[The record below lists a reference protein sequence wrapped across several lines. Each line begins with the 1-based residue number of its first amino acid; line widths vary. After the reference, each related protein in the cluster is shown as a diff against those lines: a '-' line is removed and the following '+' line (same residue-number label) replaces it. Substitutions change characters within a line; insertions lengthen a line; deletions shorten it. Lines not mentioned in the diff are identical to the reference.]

1 MILRSKLN
9 KKFYKPKEIAI
20 LLGLNSRTIQN
31 YCRKGIIKDQKLP
44 SGKRI
49 IQHEDFIAFLES
61 KNLIYDDINER
72 MDIIYCR
79 VSTNKQKNN
88 GDLNRQKEK
97 IINNIV
103 YKNPNNLKIF
113 TEVGSGLNDNR
124 KQLNK
129 IIDLVSE
136 NKVNRIFVLYKDR
149 LTRFGF
155 NYLENFFNKHN
166 TKVEVISDETKEK
179 SIEEELAEDIISII
193 HSFSGKLCGLRKKI
207 NLEINKIE
215 GGET

>member
-1 MILRSKLN
+1 MILKSKLN

-97 IINNIV
+97 IINNII

-136 NKVNRIFVLYKDR
+136 NKVNRIFILYKDR
-149 LTRFGF
+149 LTIFGF
-155 NYLENFFNKHN
+155 NYLEKFFNKYN
-166 TKVEVISDETKEK
+166 TKIEVISDEIKEK

-193 HSFSGKLCGLRKKI
+193 HSFSGKLYGLRKKI

>member
-1 MILRSKLN
+1 MILKSKLN

-97 IINNIV
+97 IINNII

-136 NKVNRIFVLYKDR
+136 NKVNRIFILYKDR

-155 NYLENFFNKHN
+155 NYLEKFFNKYN
-166 TKVEVISDETKEK
+166 TKIEVISDKIKEK

-193 HSFSGKLCGLRKKI
+193 HSFSGKLYGLRKKI

>member
-1 MILRSKLN
+1 MILKSKLN

-20 LLGLNSRTIQN
+20 LLGLHSRTIQN

-49 IQHEDFIAFLES
+49 IKHEDFIAFLES

-72 MDIIYCR
+72 IDIIYCR

-97 IINNIV
+97 IINNII

-136 NKVNRIFVLYKDR
+136 NKVNRIFILYKDR

-155 NYLENFFNKHN
+155 NYLEKFFNKHN
-166 TKVEVISDETKEK
+166 TKIEVISDEIKEK
-179 SIEEELAEDIISII
+179 SFEEELAEDIISII
-193 HSFSGKLCGLRKKI
+193 HSFSGKLYGLRKKI
-207 NLEINKIE
+207 NLEINKME

>member
-155 NYLENFFNKHN
+155 NYLEKFFNKHN

-193 HSFSGKLCGLRKKI
+193 HSFSGKLCGLKK
-207 NLEINKIE
+207 K
-215 GGET
+215 

>member
-155 NYLENFFNKHN
+155 NYLEKFFNKHN

-193 HSFSGKLCGLRKKI
+193 HSFSGKLCGLKK
-207 NLEINKIE
+207 NKFRNK
-215 GGET
+215 

>member
-1 MILRSKLN
+1 MILKSKLN

-49 IQHEDFIAFLES
+49 IKHEDFIAFLES

-72 MDIIYCR
+72 IDIIYCR

-97 IINNIV
+97 IINNII

-136 NKVNRIFVLYKDR
+136 NKVNRIFILYKDR

-155 NYLENFFNKHN
+155 NYLEKFFNKYN
-166 TKVEVISDETKEK
+166 TKIEVISDKIKEK

-193 HSFSGKLCGLRKKI
+193 HSFSGKLYGLRKKI